1 VRDDDGLWYKDAII
15 YEAHVRA
22 FHDSNGDGIG
32 DFRGL
37 TLKLDYLRDLGITAI
52 WLLPFYPSPLRDD
65 GYDIADYTGIHKH
78 YGRLSDFREFLESA
92 HHRGMKVITELVLN
106 HTSDQHPWFQRARN
120 APPGSP
126 ERDFYVWSDTP
137 DPYSEARII
146 FKDFEVSNWTWDPV
160 ANAYF
165 WHRFYSHQPDLNYD
179 NPEVWKAIFPVVDFW
194 FGMGVDGLRLDAVPY
209 LYEREGTNCENLPET
224 HAFLKALRKHVDE
237 KFPSPPRV
245 FLAEANQ
252 WPEDAVAYFG
262 DDDECHMAF
271 HFPVM
276 PRLFM
281 ALHQEDRFPIV
292 DIMAQTPP
300 IPENSQWCMFLRNH
314 DELTLE
320 MVTDEERDSMYR
332 AYAHDPE
339 ARINLGIRHRLAPLL
354 RNSRRRIELMT
365 ALLFSLPG
373 TPVLYYGDEIG
384 MGDNIYLGDRN
395 GVRTPMQWSPDRN
408 AGFSKCNPQKLYFP
422 VIIDPEYHYEAVNVE
437 SQQAN
442 PSSLLWWVKRQI
454 GLRKRHKAFG
464 RGTIEFL
471 RPENSKVLAFFRR
484 YDGED
489 ILVVANLSRFVQH
502 VELDLREF
510 QGFAPEELAGHS
522 LLPTITDEPYPL
534 TMGPHGFYWLL
545 MKPAEAA
552 KTTVELEPQRVS
564 ELPVL
569 IVSGDWRVE
578 LMNKEDGRLAKIL
591 PEFLRGRRPAG
602 SSRVV
607 SSRVARSFA
616 DPLGSGAVQWC
627 VLHSELE
634 NGEDELS
641 MLPLTLIDEEEALE
655 LLDQSPATFL
665 ARLDGE
671 DTGLLCDAL
680 AAPFCGE
687 ELVRAIERGINAP
700 LADGELAA
708 TAVKGLVESDFG
720 EGPHIPTHLIRS
732 ERFNTTLIFDEALSL
747 KTYRT
752 VDSEVNP
759 DFEIRA
765 FLSARQ
771 ESPVVA
777 PVLGHLEYR
786 RFHGP
791 PVTIAV
797 LNRYI
802 PNQGT
807 AWALTLNQLS
817 QFYERVAAQAH
828 LKNGEAEA
836 APGRP
841 LVEFDFGA
849 EPTLEALLDGF
860 ENIARRLGQHAARLH
875 ATLASDSQSAVF
887 RPEPFGRLYQRSLYQ
902 STRNLTHRV
911 FTRLA
916 AALSGLPLPARTDAA
931 RLLGLRERLLERFAK
946 VAARPLGG
954 SRIRIHG
961 EYQLDQLLDTGTEF
975 VVVDFEGDI
984 DDSSA
989 ERRVKRSPL
998 RDVASMIRS
1007 LDYAAHVVLFD
1018 LEHKA
1023 ERPPGLVREE
1033 DRSILEPWARR
1044 WRSRVSRQFVDAYH
1058 DAIDAPG
1065 LLPEDRADCDFLL
1078 DVLLLERTLDNVGR
1092 DLARR
1097 PHWLMIPVRA
1107 LLEMLD
1113 PERPTTLSETIGG

>member
-1 VRDDDGLWYKDAII
+1 MRDDDGLWYKDAII

-37 TLKLDYLRDLGITAI
+37 TLKLDYLRDLGITTI

-78 YGRLSDFREFLESA
+78 YGRLADFREFLESA

-106 HTSDQHPWFQRARN
+106 HTSDQHPWFQRARH

-137 DPYSEARII
+137 DPYPEARII

-179 NPEVWKAIFPVVDFW
+179 NPEVWKAIFPLVDFW

-262 DDDECHMAF
+262 DGDECHMAF

-281 ALHQEDRFPIV
+281 ALHQEDRFPIL
-292 DIMAQTPP
+292 DIMAQTPA

-464 RGTIEFL
+464 RGTIDFL
-471 RPENSKVLAFFRR
+471 RPENPKVLAFFRR
-484 YDGED
+484 YDGEN

-534 TMGPHGFYWLL
+534 TLGPHGFYWFL
-545 MKPAEAA
+545 MKAAEVVGAPVNHEP
-552 KTTVELEPQRVS
+552 TRVEN
-564 ELPVL
+564 LPVL
-569 IVSGDWRVE
+569 TVAGDWRTE
-578 LMNKEDGRLAKIL
+578 LMAGRGERLAGIL
-591 PEFLRGRRPAG
+591 PEFASRRRPEG
-602 SSRVV
+602 SPRVV
-607 SSRVARSFA
+607 SARVAGAFA
-616 DPLGSGAVQWC
+616 DPLGSGTIQWC
-627 VLHSELE
+627 VIQSDLADGDSEV
-634 NGEDELS
+634 S
-641 MLPLTLIDEEEALE
+641 ILPLALIAEEDAAD
-655 LLDQSPATFL
+655 LLDQGPATLL
-665 ARLDGE
+665 ARLEGAE
-671 DTGLLCDAL
+671 AGLLCDAL
-680 AAPFCGE
+680 AAPKCGE
-687 ELVRAIERGINAP
+687 ELARVIERGMTAP

-708 TAVKGLVESDFG
+708 ATVKGRAEAELGDEPLV
-720 EGPHIPTHLIRS
+720 PTHLIRS
-732 ERFNTTLIFDEALSL
+732 ERFNTTLIFDERFTL

-752 VDSEVNP
+752 VDSEINP
-759 DFEIRA
+759 DFEVRT
-765 FLSARQ
+765 FLSTRQ
-771 ESPVVA
+771 KTAIVA

-797 LNRYI
+797 LNQYV

-807 AWALTLNQLS
+807 VWALTLNQLS
-817 QFYERVAAQAH
+817 QFYERVAASVH
-828 LKNGEAEA
+828 RKNGVTEPE
-836 APGRP
+836 RP
-841 LVEFDFGA
+841 LGEFGFGVEPSFD
-849 EPTLEALLDGF
+849 ALLGGF
-860 ENIARRLGQHAARLH
+860 ENIAQRLGQQTARLH
-875 ATLASDSQSAVF
+875 ATLASDPRTPAF
-887 RPEPFGRLYQRSLYQ
+887 RPESFGRLYQRSLYQ
-902 STRNLTHRV
+902 SMRNLTHRV

-916 AALSGLPLPARTDAA
+916 AALGGLPIPARTDAA
-931 RLLGLRERLLERFAK
+931 RLLGLRERLLERFAR
-946 VAARPLGG
+946 VASKSLGG

-961 EYQLDQLLDTGTEF
+961 EYRLDQLLDTGTEF
-975 VVVDFEGDI
+975 VIVDFEGDI

-998 RDVASMIRS
+998 RDVATMIRDF
-1007 LDYAAHVVLFD
+1007 DYAAHAVLLD

-1044 WRSRVSRQFVDAYH
+1044 WRSRVAQKFVDSYLEAL
-1058 DAIDAPG
+1058 DAPG
-1065 LLPEDRADCDFLL
+1065 LLPKDRADCDFLL
-1078 DVLLLERTLDNVGR
+1078 EVLLLERTLDDVGR
-1092 DLARR
+1092 DLAHR
-1097 PHWLMIPVRA
+1097 PLWLMIPVRA
-1107 LLEMLD
+1107 LLGMLD
-1113 PERPTTLSETIGG
+1113 PEAPAPLGETLEG